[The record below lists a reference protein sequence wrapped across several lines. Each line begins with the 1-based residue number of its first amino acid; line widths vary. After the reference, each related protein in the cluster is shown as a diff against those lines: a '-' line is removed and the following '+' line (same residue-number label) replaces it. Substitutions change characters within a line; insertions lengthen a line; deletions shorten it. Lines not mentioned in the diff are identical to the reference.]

1 MAVTISLYNHTA
13 RKFAAGENIAADTYK
28 IILCSAATFTAADT
42 TLAGIT
48 KTELSTANGYT
59 AGGLTMTGV
68 AITTVATND
77 AALDADDAVWT
88 ASGGAIT
95 ARYAIIFNDTDTDDP
110 PVAFVDFGASQSAA
124 DGSEFRIQWSANGI
138 ITFAVA

>member
-1 MAVTISLYNHTA
+1 MAVTISIYNHTA

-28 IILCSAATFTAADT
+28 IIMCSAATFDAANT

-59 AGGLTMTGV
+59 AGGLTLTGV
-68 AITTVATND
+68 TISTVSTND
-77 AALDADDAVWT
+77 AAFDADDAVWT

-95 ARYAIIFNDTDTDDP
+95 ASCAIVFNDTDTDDP
-110 PVAFVDFGASQSAA
+110 PVAFVDFGAEQSAA

-138 ITFAVA
+138 ITFAA

>member
-1 MAVTISLYNHTA
+1 MAVTISLYDHTA
-13 RKFAAGENIAADTYK
+13 QRFASGANLAADTYK
-28 IILCSAATFTAADT
+28 VILCSAATFTAANT

-59 AGGLTMTGV
+59 SGGLTLTNV
-68 AITTVATND
+68 TISTIATND
-77 AALDADDAVWT
+77 AAFDADDAVWT

-95 ARYAIIFNDTDTDDP
+95 ARYAILFNDTDTDDP
-110 PVAFVDFGASQSAA
+110 PVAFIDFGANQSAA

-138 ITFAVA
+138 VSFAVA

>member
-1 MAVTISLYNHTA
+1 MDPDRLRTFVATEYPRVVGIVALLCGDASHAEDSVQEALARACEQEERGVTIQNL
-13 RKFAAGENIAADTYK
+13 AAW
-28 IILCSAATFTAADT
+28 
-42 TLAGIT
+42 
-48 KTELSTANGYT
+48 
-59 AGGLTMTGV
+59 V
-68 AITTVATND
+68 TTVATND